1 MKRGICLT
9 EPRALL
15 PRGGT
20 GRGQGH
26 RRRCP
31 LLTLLPCCLPIEVW
45 AIQTDARAPG
55 GGKTDRRGEPMTL
68 KSKNPAQPSDGRRD
82 VPLTQM
88 PKGGDESGG
97 RATATAGDDRA
108 LDDDD
113 DDDVVMVLT

>member
-20 GRGQGH
+20 GRGGGH

-88 PKGGDESGG
+88 PKGGDEPRGK
-97 RATATAGDDRA
+97 ATAGVHRA
-108 LDDDD
+108 LDY
-113 DDDVVMVLT
+113 DDVVMVLT